1 MDRRARFGGSADETG
16 WVVQAGMREGNVP
29 GIFLERLAQTLSL
42 VGRMKQNK
50 EQIPLHSGKTE
61 HLCLQKDKGVIFL
74 DELGG

>member
-1 MDRRARFGGSADETG
+1 
-16 WVVQAGMREGNVP
+16 MREGNVP